1 MDVDLNRYSMRG
13 VACTPLVKVVRQRS
27 PQLAQIRFLRFRT
40 CESPLHGSQ
49 TPETLFTAHSWCV
62 HAPVARS
69 APSELRDRAILSLF
83 WCFPLLIKVTY
94 PKGFSMGFGWYFW
107 DDKRF
112 GGFCFRK
119 NALTFF
125 WSRIFG
131 QDFFLTYALCD
142 FLSTEHVFESTP
154 AFRNALSRYL
164 LGGATVPLAPPLRRS
179 LTDHLK
185 ERSFIL

>member
-1 MDVDLNRYSMRG
+1 M
-13 VACTPLVKVVRQRS
+13 VRQRS

-83 WCFPLLIKVTY
+83 WCFPYWSRWLTPMDFQWDLVDIFEMTNVS
-94 PKGFSMGFGWYFW
+94 GFLFSKKCSNFFL
-107 DDKRF
+107 KP
-112 GGFCFRK
+112 
-119 NALTFF
+119 NF
-125 WSRIFG
+125 WSR
-131 QDFFLTYALCD
+131 FFLTYALCD

-154 AFRNALSRYL
+154 AFRKALSRYSLEGSL
-164 LGGATVPLAPPLRRS
+164 LEVAPPPVKISDSAL
-179 LTDHLK
+179 
-185 ERSFIL
+185 